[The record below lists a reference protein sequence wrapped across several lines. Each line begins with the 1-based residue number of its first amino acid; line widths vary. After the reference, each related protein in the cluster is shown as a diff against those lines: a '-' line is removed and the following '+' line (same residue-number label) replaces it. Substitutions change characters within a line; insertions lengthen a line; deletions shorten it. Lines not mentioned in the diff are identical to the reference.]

1 MQHVAIWSITYSPK
15 QTNVTTLVLDWVRQ
29 ITIELLIYFQD
40 LTLASGF
47 FFFFFEF
54 V

>member
-1 MQHVAIWSITYSPK
+1 MQHVAIWSVTYSPK
-15 QTNVTTLVLDWVRQ
+15 QTNVITLVLDWVWQ

-47 FFFFFEF
+47 LNFLSF
-54 V
+54 

>member
-15 QTNVTTLVLDWVRQ
+15 QTNVTTLVLDWVQQ

-40 LTLASGF
+40 LTLASEF
-47 FFFFFEF
+47 FILFLSF
-54 V
+54 